1 MHIVIWKYDVME
13 GKSRQDLID
22 AAKADAED
30 YLGVPGLIRKT
41 YGVALD
47 SKSVVETYLWKSKTD
62 ADKFFDREWD
72 GAASRRWE
80 SAPMTRQDFEVPVI
94 VECDAK
100 RLISG

>member
-1 MHIVIWKYDVME
+1 MHIVTWKYDVME

-22 AAKADAED
+22 AARADAKD
-30 YLGVPGLIRKT
+30 YLDVPGLIRKS
-41 YGVALD
+41 YGVSPD
-47 SKSVVETYLWKSKTD
+47 SKSVVEMYLWKSKSD

-72 GAASRRWE
+72 GAAGRRWE

-94 VECDAK
+94 VESGEK